1 MAQAIEASAAS
12 HVPHARLNHQPE
24 RVLDLREHAGGP
36 APAALRGRHERSTS
50 KALPPA
56 LPGSSEPLSREALYA
71 EFQPLVRRLLRQ
83 YGEDLDFREDL
94 VGEIYC
100 RFCELL
106 DAYDPARGVPLRP
119 YLVRTLTASVYTYSR
134 SQWRRKHREV
144 VLDSGTE
151 LPDSLQDHS
160 SAWDQKLMTET
171 VLRALPEAVARLP
184 QRQRQV
190 VIWRY
195 YESRSFEEIAHTLQI
210 RPATARSILRHGLN
224 NLRRWI
230 TPPEL

>member
-1 MAQAIEASAAS
+1 MAQATKASVAEI
-12 HVPHARLNHQPE
+12 PPRTRLNHQPE
-24 RVLDLREHAGGP
+24 RVPNRRDHAG
-36 APAALRGRHERSTS
+36 APSTAPLPRRREAVAPER
-50 KALPPA
+50 LPR
-56 LPGSSEPLSREALYA
+56 LPSDTEEPLSREALYL

-100 RFCELL
+100 RFCDLY
-106 DAYDPARGVPLRP
+106 DAFDPSRGVPLRP

-151 LPDSLQDHS
+151 LPDSIQDHS
-160 SAWDQKLMTET
+160 SAWDQKLLTEA
-171 VLRALPEAVARLP
+171 VLRSLPDAVARLP

-195 YESRSFEEIAHTLQI
+195 YESRSFEEIADVLQI

-230 TPPEL
+230 APTEL